1 MNKMNWSLTRNS
13 VTGTR
18 ELSHFIKKRR
28 VKHTDDLANLSH
40 YPLVQRIPH
49 LHPCPYLLCALVIKY
64 QDIKHKCLFIYMNTF
79 WAPHLER
86 SPKHFTMPSIVLL
99 SLRLRLS
106 YATLNEWQLLYAAH
120 FEYPL
125 RWLQCC
131 SGAAWPVPREMLP
144 SRRKFCV
151 HHTTMH
157 QFTASLYSKPH
168 RLNHKEVHHSPEL
181 NGM

>member
-99 SLRLRLS
+99 SLRLHSSHMQLWMRDSCFMQRILNIHWGGYSAVQVLHGQCHVKCCRLGAS
-106 YATLNEWQLLYAAH
+106 SVYTIQPCTSLQRH
-120 FEYPL
+120 FI
-125 RWLQCC
+125 Q
-131 SGAAWPVPREMLP
+131 SHIG
-144 SRRKFCV
+144 
-151 HHTTMH
+151 
-157 QFTASLYSKPH
+157 
-168 RLNHKEVHHSPEL
+168 
-181 NGM
+181 